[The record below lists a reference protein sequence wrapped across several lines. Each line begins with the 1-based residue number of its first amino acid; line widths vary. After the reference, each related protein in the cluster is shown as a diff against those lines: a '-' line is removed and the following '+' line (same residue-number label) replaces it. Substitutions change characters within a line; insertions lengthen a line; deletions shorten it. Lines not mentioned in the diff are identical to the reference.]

1 MADPFAV
8 EGSRLDEQFTF
19 GNRDRVRD
27 ELRQLVQILEARL
40 QKIETGPQ
48 KTYAE
53 ELLELQANARTAVN
67 DALTPFFEDLSN
79 IASLGGIFVAT
90 SLSTVIMALGPKT
103 FTIEGEAARAR
114 FAPTTYM
121 AARSTVDPT
130 KIMLG
135 EVTDYDL
142 TTGDLTIAVST
153 LGGAPAVGETY
164 ASWDLLPTPPPTA
177 LPYVDGGVFGGMDA
191 TGITRTPIRFRRSNI
206 ATDAPAAANL
216 LDGELGINYRDNRV
230 FWRGEDALVRASKL
244 FVGDIGDVA
253 LRSDTDQFASWTTAR
268 RNQALRNIRRAL
280 SYITANATVDPAADM
295 NRHFLHEST
304 ADHNLTLPT
313 LAAAGDGFRFK
324 LRTLNLNGRG
334 GIVTLVRQGTETIE
348 GVNANFAIPA
358 GQTIEVVADA
368 TIGWRIFG
376 FSRSPLIY
384 RIDQT
389 AAGVASLVIPL
400 ARGYNRFLVRGQRMP
415 KANGTNAQLQATAS
429 VDAGASYSTSYHR
442 DYNYNSSATA
452 WTTAVALATAVIQ
465 VGLGHGSAGPA
476 HFTMEVAPGGNV
488 GETPGVSGTCLTYN
502 SSYGPTTTLFSAL
515 VNGAAPSALDTLKL
529 IWSDGDDITGT
540 ILVTGM
546 L

>member
-19 GNRDRVRD
+19 ANRDRVRD
-27 ELRQLVQILEARL
+27 ELRELVRLLEARL

-53 ELLELQANARTAVN
+53 ELLALQANARTAVN

-90 SLSTVIMALGPKT
+90 SLSTVAMALGLKT
-103 FTIEGEAARAR
+103 FTIEDEAARAR
-114 FAPTTYM
+114 FAPMSYM

-135 EVTDYDL
+135 EVTDYNND
-142 TTGDLTIAVST
+142 TGDLTIAVST

-206 ATDAPAAANL
+206 ATDAPSAANL

-253 LRSDTDQFASWTTAR
+253 LRGDTDQSATWTSAR
-268 RNQALRNIRRAL
+268 RNQAMRNLRRTLIYA
-280 SYITANATVDPAADM
+280 TANTTIDPTADM
-295 NRHFLHEST
+295 WRHFVHEST
-304 ADHNLTLPT
+304 ADHNFTLPT

-334 GIVTLVRQGTETIE
+334 GIVTLVRQGTETID
-348 GVNANFAIPA
+348 GVNANFAVPA

-368 TIGWRIFG
+368 TIGWRILG

-389 AAGVASLVIPL
+389 TTGVAQLVVPL
-400 ARGYNRFLVRGQRMP
+400 AKGYSRYMIRGQKFP
-415 KANGTNAQLQATAS
+415 KANGTNGNLFIFGS
-429 VDAGASYSTSYHR
+429 IDAGSSYLTAYNRSYA
-442 DYNYNSSATA
+442 YNSAAAT
-452 WTTAVALATAVIQ
+452 WTTTTLLNSTAGVI
-465 VGLGHGSAGPA
+465 GIGHGSGPFA
-476 HFTMEVAPGGNV
+476 ANFDIELDPFGIHACFSSKGFFYNTGY
-488 GETPGVSGTCLTYN
+488 GTIAQLSSCTVN
-502 SSYGPTTTLFSAL
+502 SLGSA
-515 VNGAAPSALDTLKL
+515 SAVLDTIKFA
-529 IWSDGDDITGT
+529 WNDADDVTGT
-540 ILVTGM
+540 VFVTGI